1 MIDTPQTSGNPGN
14 HYIGKF
20 YKLTPELAKELR
32 ALNMPASAWQLWSY
46 LTTFDPFG
54 DEYVELPELW
64 EILAECYISKPSFYR
79 AIALFSEHNLFD
91 LQPGKMHLLNLRGQK
106 IVSNLRQPSQKRD
119 SQYQKRDSQSQ
130 KRESSKSETP
140 TSKEFQDSPN
150 VPTEVKNNKKE
161 QTGSCSSFNK
171 GLDEEIF
178 DKIKNAGVNPSKT
191 IRETV
196 TSLIDNHSAAAAAAI
211 VENAVSA
218 LREQQAVGKVRN
230 ASGFLLAA
238 LRGSYTA
245 NEAKVKAREKPPCL
259 QTISYSIDLAIQNG
273 DRGFALDKL
282 RQLWA
287 DGYHNDVKLWLVVHK
302 NWGFSIAQINPLS
315 VELCRNS

>member
-1 MIDTPQTSGNPGN
+1 MINTPQVSDNPGT

-32 ALNMPASAWQLWSY
+32 ALNMPASAWRLWSY
-46 LTTFDPFG
+46 LVTFDPFG
-54 DEYVELPELW
+54 DEYMELPELW
-64 EILAECYISKPSFYR
+64 EILAECNIGKTSFYK

-91 LQPGKMHLLNLRGQK
+91 LQASKLYILNLRGQK
-106 IVSNLRQPSQKRD
+106 IVRKRGID
-119 SQYQKRDSQSQ
+119 SANAECQSQ
-130 KRESSKSETP
+130 NAELQSANAESSKSETP
-140 TSKEFQDSPN
+140 TTKEFQGLPN

-161 QTGSCSSFNK
+161 QTGCSSFNK

-218 LREQQAVGKVRN
+218 LREQQAIGKVRN

-245 NEAKVKAREKPPCL
+245 NEAKVKARENPPCL

-282 RQLWA
+282 KQLWA
-287 DGYHNDVKLWLVVHK
+287 DGYHNHVTLWLVVHK
-302 NWGFSIAQINPLS
+302 KWDFSIAQVSEVSQP
-315 VELCRNS
+315 VERA